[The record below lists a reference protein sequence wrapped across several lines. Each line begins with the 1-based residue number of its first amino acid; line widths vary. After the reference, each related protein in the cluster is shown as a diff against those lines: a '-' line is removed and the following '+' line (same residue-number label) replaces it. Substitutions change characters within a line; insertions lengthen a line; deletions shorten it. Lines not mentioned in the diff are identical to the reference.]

1 MRRAPTLAVVAVLYS
16 TALALILLWPTPVD
30 ATLVTW
36 APRAPLAYV
45 LLETVAN
52 VVLFVPFGGLLA
64 LLAPRVSVP
73 VVALVGCAVSLLAES
88 TQWAV
93 RPERFATVSDV
104 VANTLGA
111 AGGALLARRLTRR
124 SERPTPRG

>member
-16 TALALILLWPTPVD
+16 TALD